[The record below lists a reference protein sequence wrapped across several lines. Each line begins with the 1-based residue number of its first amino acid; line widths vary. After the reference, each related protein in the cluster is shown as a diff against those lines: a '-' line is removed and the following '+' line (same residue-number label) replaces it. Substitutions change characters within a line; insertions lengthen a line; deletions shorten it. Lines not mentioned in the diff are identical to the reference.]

1 MAVEILPTTE
11 DGLDESVA
19 TTWTPDDME
28 VERLTISGPRS
39 AVETSYTNYKNIAR
53 LTGRIASIDME
64 KSRGRA
70 RMIVNYAREKDG
82 GITADDEAIMELA
95 QASLAKDI
103 VSASYFKTLTNP
115 QISAVRR
122 RIDEQLDVDVAWSD
136 LQKSLYGHILHG
148 QAQYW
153 ETVYILRMSWKTA
166 IIRELQIASSDPNT
180 VVELPTLTTAMQT
193 LIDELPTGEWLK
205 RPTVVQSAG
214 NGFYSVQ
221 VEYNWA
227 DEWSAIYGGTFT
239 GIDA

>member
-1 MAVEILPTTE
+1 MAVEILPTTD

-19 TTWTPDDME
+19 TTWTPDNME
-28 VERLTISGPRS
+28 VKRLTISGPKS
-39 AVETSYTNYKNIAR
+39 AVETSYANYKNIAR

-70 RMIVNYAREKDG
+70 RMIINYGREKDG

-122 RIDEQLDVDVAWSD
+122 RIDEQLDVDAAWSE

-193 LIDELPTGEWLK
+193 LINELPPGEWLK
-205 RPTVVQSAG
+205 MPTVVQSVG

-227 DEWSAIYGGTFT
+227 SQWSVIYGGTFT